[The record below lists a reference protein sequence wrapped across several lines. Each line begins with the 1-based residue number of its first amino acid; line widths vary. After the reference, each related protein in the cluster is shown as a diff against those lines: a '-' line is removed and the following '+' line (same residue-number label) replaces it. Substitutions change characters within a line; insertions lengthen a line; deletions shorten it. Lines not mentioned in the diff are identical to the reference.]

1 MLSRNRLAPAITVAD
16 LDGAWPRLQRT
27 RGTYNNGKDR
37 EMYSDWKDQVL
48 PPVKT
53 KSIQVYE
60 VDSDRGTYW
69 ESNPF
74 VPEIWDGIDVATDPW
89 PTIKA
94 LSEAGYEVHVKSHAA
109 YLEWLKAR
117 GDEPDEQIPY
127 WELD

>member
-1 MLSRNRLAPAITVAD
+1 
-16 LDGAWPRLQRT
+16 
-27 RGTYNNGKDR
+27 
-37 EMYSDWKDQVL
+37 MYSDWKDQVL
-48 PPVKT
+48 PPTKT
-53 KSIQVYE
+53 KPIQVYE

-74 VPEIWDGIDVATDPW
+74 VPEIWESGIVEEDPW
-89 PTIKA
+89 PAIKA